1 MEAPDVVELLN
12 QIGLRN
18 AQELKLL
25 IEDTENLMSVAE
37 KYEQFYQN
45 NPKGKK
51 ILGLLFDNYPFI
63 PENSHDLVTI
73 LQKTQRVF
81 KFFTEQNA
89 ELDEQELEK
98 GVKLAYKLIYKILY
112 SRSEEIFQQ
121 EYLDSLKKEHGN
133 TGPLKKLTQKNRY
146 NFIIMLRVIIDQG
159 YMIWSE
165 DVSYFGPMFRDRL
178 QIYHLNEEIMDE
190 VVNSTHT
197 KEISLFLGV
206 YLYLFFV
213 IPRTIK

>member
-37 KYEQFYQN
+37 KYEQFYQKN
-45 NPKGKK
+45 HNGKK
-51 ILGLLFDNYPFI
+51 ILSLLFDNYPFI
-63 PENSHDLVTI
+63 PESSHDLVSI

-81 KFFTEQNA
+81 QFFTEQDV
-89 ELDEQELEK
+89 ELNEQELEK

-112 SRSEEIFQQ
+112 SQSEDVFRK
-121 EYLDSLKKEHGN
+121 EYLESLKKEHDN
-133 TGPLKKLTQKNRY
+133 TGPLKKLTRKNRY
-146 NFIIMLRVIIDQG
+146 NFIIMLRVIIDHG

-165 DVSYFGPMFRDRL
+165 NISYFGPMFRDRL
-178 QIYHLNEEIMDE
+178 EIYHLKEEIMDE
-190 VVNSTHT
+190 VVKTT
-197 KEISLFLGV
+197 DTEEISFFVGV
-206 YLYLFFV
+206 YLYVFFV
-213 IPRTIK
+213 IPRSTK

>member
-25 IEDTENLMSVAE
+25 IEDTENLTSVAE
-37 KYEQFYQN
+37 KYEQFYRK
-45 NPKGKK
+45 NPNGKK
-51 ILGLLFDNYPFI
+51 ILSLLFDNYPFI
-63 PENSHDLVTI
+63 PENSHDLVSI

-81 KFFTEQNA
+81 QFFTEQNA
-89 ELDEQELEK
+89 ELNEQELEN

-112 SRSEEIFQQ
+112 SQSEDVFRK
-121 EYLDSLKKEHGN
+121 EYLESLKKEHDN
-133 TGPLKKLTQKNRY
+133 IGPLKKLTQKNRY

-165 DVSYFGPMFRDRL
+165 GISYFGPMFRDRL
-178 QIYHLNEEIMDE
+178 EIYHFNEEIMDE
-190 VVNSTHT
+190 VVKTT
-197 KEISLFLGV
+197 DTEEISFFLGV

-213 IPRTIK
+213 IPRSIK